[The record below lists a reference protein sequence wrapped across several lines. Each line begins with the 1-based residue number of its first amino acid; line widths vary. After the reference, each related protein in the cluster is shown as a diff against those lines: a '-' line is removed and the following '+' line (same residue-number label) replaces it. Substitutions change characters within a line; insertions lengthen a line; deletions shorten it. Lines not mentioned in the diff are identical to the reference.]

1 MAILSTPSDEHKRN
15 EKNTRSDF
23 LSVARRFRVLLEK
36 HGIYLTT
43 PHGLVRC
50 IFHPEKT
57 ASLSIDTERG
67 LFHCFGCG
75 IGGGVS
81 AFALAVGEPWGRE
94 HHSNRTRA
102 RVTVQARRRQAEE
115 QARAIL
121 QRRKDERDDTL
132 WAAWCEANTQADAAA
147 EVLALFF
154 RRPDLAEEFP
164 RLVALTE
171 QEYSDAL
178 FRKMVLE
185 QQFAGEVE

>member
-1 MAILSTPSDEHKRN
+1 MSILSPHLDERKHSN
-15 EKNTRSDF
+15 QHTRSDV

-36 HGIYLTT
+36 QGIHLTT
-43 PHGLVRC
+43 PRGLVRC
-50 IFHPEKT
+50 IFHHEKT

-81 AFALAVGEPWGRE
+81 AFALAVGETWGRE

-102 RVTVQARRRQAEE
+102 RVTVQARRRHAEE

-121 QRRKDERDDTL
+121 QRRKDERDDML
-132 WAAWCEANTQADAAA
+132 WAAWCEANTQATAAI
-147 EVLALFF
+147 ELLELFF
-154 RRPDLAEEFP
+154 RRPDLVEEFP

-171 QEYSDAL
+171 KEYSDAL
-178 FRKMVLE
+178 FQKMQLE
-185 QQFAGEVE
+185 AQFAGEVD